1 MLNVGR
7 PDPFIKSELL
17 PATAEISCQTPR
29 MRTWS
34 THAREKTADVC
45 KFADFL
51 VMEFQIPL
59 SREDLLRPSG
69 GSQFFVS
76 ECIPPREIVFRLEG
90 NG

>member
-1 MLNVGR
+1 MWG
-7 PDPFIKSELL
+7 PDPSIKI
-17 PATAEISCQTPR
+17 PATAEISYQTPR

-45 KFADFL
+45 KFSDFL

-76 ECIPPREIVFRLEG
+76 ECLSLRDIVSRMEG

>member
-1 MLNVGR
+1 MLNVGSR
-7 PDPFIKSELL
+7 SVF
-17 PATAEISCQTPR
+17 PATAEISCQQTPR

-45 KFADFL
+45 IFSGFL

-76 ECIPPREIVFRLEG
+76 ECLPPRDIVSRLEG